1 MSDREIHVST
11 AKAISERLMKIIGV
25 LDRENTPEEFNEAIK
40 ELKSLAEEVKV
51 DYAQKP
57 ISKEAWENQ
66 WADVIGDFIITFE
79 HNGVDYEPDP
89 DDLNER
95 FLQGMAKGMWTIYN
109 LIEELMVREAIRGKR
124 RRQ

>member
-1 MSDREIHVST
+1 MADKEIHIST
-11 AKAISERLMKIIGV
+11 EKAISERLRKIIDV
-25 LDRENTPEEFNEAIK
+25 LDRENTPEEFSEAIK

-66 WADVIGDFIITFE
+66 WAGVIGDFIITFE
-79 HNGVDYEPDP
+79 HNAVDYEPDP
-89 DDLNER
+89 DLNER

-109 LIEELMVREAIRGKR
+109 LIEELMVREAIGSMIP
-124 RRQ
+124 